1 MFAFFRFFY
10 DFLKIWQE
18 STKVFYYWSF
28 PFATRSLD
36 LSKPHRYAPRLHKT
50 PWKDLGSRNV
60 ILGHGGRGSG
70 QFRRTGGAPDRGGV
84 QGGVHAHPRPI
95 CARCW
100 SGGAT
105 GGGARRWQ
113 AVAAAAV
120 ASAPA
125 RGAHGL
131 GNKRTLE
138 LTCKV
143 GKELGVLAGDE
154 RLGNGRLF

>member
-1 MFAFFRFFY
+1 V
-10 DFLKIWQE
+10 
-18 STKVFYYWSF
+18 T
-28 PFATRSLD
+28 
-36 LSKPHRYAPRLHKT
+36 
-50 PWKDLGSRNV
+50 
-60 ILGHGGRGSG
+60 LGHGGRRGSG

-105 GGGARRWQ
+105 DGGARRGQ
-113 AVAAAAV
+113 AAAAAV
-120 ASAPA
+120 ALAPA

-138 LTCKV
+138 LLCEV
-143 GKELGVLAGDE
+143 RKELGVLAGDD
-154 RLGNGRLF
+154 RLGNGRLL